1 MSLFEELQNLMLKYH
16 FRPEKKLS
24 QFYCINE
31 ALLVYLINSSK
42 MASGDVVLEIGPGT
56 GFLTQKLVE
65 RAKKVGAKVIAV
77 EPDELMLNILREKFV
92 EEISSGV
99 LTLIEGSILDQDF
112 EALKV
117 NKIVSLPPYH
127 ISSDLLAKIGLAK
140 GLSKVIL
147 VLDKG
152 FVEKLLAFEG
162 LTEYVALTVLINL
175 NSKLEI
181 IENTIEQQSF
191 FPVPSCLSTVVQLDF
206 NVKNNSKEFYFFI
219 RELFRHKNKD
229 LQKSLRQSFN
239 FLGPKFNWKEKDFEE
254 KIAHLDLAQKKVYLL
269 SPEEFLSVFN
279 YFNSAPAKKDKKA
292 KAGKDSK
299 ESKEVKEKKVKS
311 KK

>member
-1 MSLFEELQNLMLKYH
+1 MLF
-16 FRPEKKLS
+16 RS
-24 QFYCINE
+24 
-31 ALLVYLINSSK
+31 
-42 MASGDVVLEIGPGT
+42 
-56 GFLTQKLVE
+56 
-65 RAKKVGAKVIAV
+65 
-77 EPDELMLNILREKFV
+77 
-92 EEISSGV
+92 
-99 LTLIEGSILDQDF
+99 
-112 EALKV
+112 
-117 NKIVSLPPYH
+117 
-127 ISSDLLAKIGLAK
+127 
-140 GLSKVIL
+140 
-147 VLDKG
+147 LDKG

-254 KIAHLDLAQKKVYLL
+254 KIAHLKLAQKKVYLL
-269 SPEEFLSVFN
+269 SPEEFLEVFD
-279 YFNSAPAKKDKKA
+279 YFNSVTAKPK
-292 KAGKDSK
+292 
-299 ESKEVKEKKVKS
+299 KEVKEKKVKS
-311 KK
+311 KLKK

>member
-1 MSLFEELQNLMLKYH
+1 MSLFEELQNLMLKNH

-31 ALLVYLINSSK
+31 ALLVYLVNSSK
-42 MASGDVVLEIGPGT
+42 MTSGDVVLEIGPGT
-56 GFLTQKLVE
+56 GFLTQRLVE

-77 EPDELMLNILREKFV
+77 EPDELMLNILKEKFA
-92 EEISSGV
+92 EEISSGI

-112 EALKV
+112 EALKI

-127 ISSDLLAKIGLAK
+127 ISSDLLAKIGLTS
-140 GLSKVIL
+140 GLSRVIL

-239 FLGPKFNWKEKDFEE
+239 FLGPKFNWKESDFEE

-269 SPEEFLSVFN
+269 SPEEFLEVFN
-279 YFNSAPAKKDKKA
+279 YFNSAPAKKEKKT
-292 KAGKDSK
+292 KAVK
-299 ESKEVKEKKVKS
+299 KEVKEKKIKS